1 VPARG
6 KWLLAIAFLIL
17 GPRIVQAQ
25 ASITGTVRDPTG
37 AVLPGVTVEAASDVL
52 IERVRS
58 AISDSTGQYRIVDLR
73 PGTYAVTFT
82 LAGFNTFKRE
92 GIELTGSFTATV
104 NAEMKVG
111 SIEESVTV
119 TGESPIIDTQSVK
132 RQTVLSNEIVTA
144 LPAARAY
151 AGVMTLI
158 PATMTQTGSALDIQ
172 VTPGMLVFGGTGGRN
187 NEGRIQV
194 DGLNTGAAFNG
205 AGVSSYVPDIGNA
218 QELALTSSGGMGEAE
233 VGGPTLSIVPKTG
246 GNSVKGSVYAS
257 GVTEG
262 MVGDNFT
269 GELQKRGLTTPGALA
284 KLWDYNVGIGG
295 PIKRDR
301 VWFFGQFRDEGSH
314 RTVPGMF
321 ANKNF
326 GDPTM
331 RTYVADLNRP
341 AVQAGSWRNAS
352 LRLTVQANP
361 KHKFNLFWDEQQPC
375 QGAAFPGVDG
385 GCRQSKPN
393 EIICGAPASS
403 NPSCSA
409 TMAPETGTYLH
420 PYGQRVQQATWT
432 STMTSRLLMEAGFG
446 TYLSRW
452 GGSEM
457 PGNPSRD
464 IVRVVEQCATA
475 RGCADNG
482 NIANLTYRSE
492 NWAANWQGNHNW
504 RASASYVTGAQNMK
518 VGYLGGFLVDNQNNS
533 SNNQFLQYRTQ
544 NGVPDQLTENINRFW
559 IKNRVRYDAFYG
571 QDQWT
576 LGRVTVQGALRFDH
590 AWSWYPEVEVGGVR
604 FLPNIVTYPRT
615 TGVDSYKDL
624 SPRGGLAWDVRGTGK
639 TSLKINAGKY
649 LEAAQNSNTYSGSRP
664 TSRLQT
670 TTTRTWNDLNDNFVP
685 DCDLLNPLAQNL
697 SAAGGDSCGQ
707 ISNLAFGQPVF
718 DTTYDPALLNGWG
731 VRPADW
737 NIGVSVQHEILTRVS
752 VEVGYTRRWLT
763 NFVVTDNRAQAISD
777 FGKFSVVVPSDPRL
791 PTSGQTITD
800 LYNANQNVASVVDN
814 LFTKASNYG
823 DQYHRSHGVLLNV
836 SARPRSALFFQG
848 GFNAGNTVADTCPIR
863 AQLPELNAVT
873 TVFGGFGTAAAGA
886 PTGATINST
895 IPWCHVDTGWVT
907 RFTGL
912 GSWMVPKVDVQVAG
926 TVRSDQGGALAALYA
941 VQNAEIQ
948 PILGRPLSN
957 NAQNVT
963 VNLIPPGTLYGDR
976 VNEIDI
982 RFAKILRYG
991 RTRTNVGV
999 DVYNITNASPVLTYN
1014 QNFTRNPAGG
1024 FNWLTPTSV
1033 LQPRFFKVSTTID
1046 F

>member
-1 VPARG
+1 MPARG
-6 KWLLAIAFLIL
+6 KWLWTIAFVIL
-17 GPRIVQAQ
+17 APRIVLAQ
-25 ASITGTVRDPTG
+25 ASITGTVKDPTG
-37 AVLPGVTVEAASDVL
+37 AVLPGVTVEAASDAL
-52 IERVRS
+52 IERVRTVTT
-58 AISDSTGQYRIVDLR
+58 DSTGQYRIVDLR
-73 PGTYAVTFT
+73 PGSYVVTFA
-82 LAGFNTFKRE
+82 LAGFNTYKRE

-132 RQTVLSNEIVTA
+132 RQTVLGNDIVTA

-218 QELALTSSGGMGEAE
+218 QEIALTSSGGMGEAE

-246 GNSVKGSVYAS
+246 GNVVKGSVYLS
-257 GVTEG
+257 GVTDR
-262 MVGDNFT
+262 MVGDNYT
-269 GELQKRGLTTPGALA
+269 ADLKARKLTTPGALT
-284 KLWDYNVGIGG
+284 KLWDYNVGLGG
-295 PIKRDR
+295 PIKKDR
-301 VWFFGQFRDEGSH
+301 AWFFGQFRDEGSH

-321 ANKNF
+321 ANLNF
-326 GDPTM
+326 GDPTK
-331 RTYVADLNRP
+331 RTYVPDFGRP
-341 AVQAGSWRNAS
+341 AVQAGSWRNGS
-352 LRLTVQANP
+352 LRLTVQATPRN
-361 KHKFNLFWDEQQPC
+361 KFNVFWDEQQPC

-385 GCRQSKPN
+385 GCRQSRPN

-409 TMAPETGTYLH
+409 TSAPETGTYLH

-432 STMTSRLLMEAGFG
+432 STMTSRLLLEAGFG

-464 IVRVVEQCATA
+464 IVRVVEQCA

-492 NWAANWQGNHNW
+492 NWAADWQGNHNW
-504 RASASYVTGAQNMK
+504 RASASYVTGAQSVK
-518 VGYLGGFLVDNQNNS
+518 AGYIGGFLVDNQNNS

-544 NGVPDQLTENINRFW
+544 NGVPDQITENINRFW

-571 QDQWT
+571 QEQWT
-576 LGRVTVQGALRFDH
+576 LGRVTLQGALRFDH
-590 AWSWYPEVEVGGVR
+590 VWSWYPAVDVGGVR
-604 FLPNIVTYPRT
+604 FLPNVITYSRT
-615 TGVDSYKDL
+615 KGVDSYKDI
-624 SPRGGLAWDVRGTGK
+624 SPRAGLAWDVRGTGK
-639 TSLKINAGKY
+639 TSLKVNVGKY
-649 LEAAQNSNTYSGSRP
+649 LEAAQNSNTYAGQRP

-670 TTTRTWNDLNDNFVP
+670 TTTRTWTDSNNNFAP

-697 SAAGGDSCGQ
+697 AASGGDVCAQ
-707 ISNLAFGQPVF
+707 ISNLAFGQAAF
-718 DTTYDPALLNGWG
+718 DTTYDPGLLNGWG

-737 NIGVSVQHEILTRVS
+737 NIGVSVQHEVLPRVS
-752 VEVGYTRRWLT
+752 VEAGYSRRWLT
-763 NFVVTDNRAQAISD
+763 NFVVTDNLAQAPTD
-777 FGKFSVVVPSDPRL
+777 FGSFSIVVPTDARL
-791 PTSGQTITD
+791 PTSGQTIGS
-800 LYNANQNVASVVDN
+800 LYNANQNVASVVNN
-814 LFTKASNYG
+814 LFTKAENYG
-823 DQYHRSHGVLLNV
+823 NQYHHSDGLLINV
-836 SARPRSALFFQG
+836 SARPRSGLFFQG
-848 GFNAGNTVADTCPIR
+848 GVNTGKTVSDDCEIR
-863 AQLPELNAVT
+863 AQLPELNAVA
-873 TVFGGFGTAAAGA
+873 TVFGGFGTAAAGPA
-886 PTGATINST
+886 TVATINST
-895 IPWCHVDTGWVT
+895 IPWCHVDTGFVT
-907 RFTGL
+907 RMTGL
-912 GSWMVPKVDVQVAG
+912 GSWMIPKVAVQVAG
-926 TVRSDQGGALAALYA
+926 TLRSDQGGALAALYA
-941 VQNAEIQ
+941 VPNAAIQ

-957 NAQNVT
+957 SAPNVT
-963 VNLIPPGTLYGDR
+963 VNLIEPGTYYGDR

-982 RFAKILRYG
+982 RFAKILRFG

-999 DVYNITNASPVLTYN
+999 DIYNITNSSPVLTYN
-1014 QNFTRNPAGG
+1014 QNFTPEAGG
-1024 FNWLTPTSV
+1024 GFTWLTPTSV
-1033 LQPRFFKVSTTID
+1033 LQPRFFKLSATID

>member
-1 VPARG
+1 MAWARQ
-6 KWLLAIAFLIL
+6 LLAIAFVIL
-17 GPRIVQAQ
+17 VPRLVLAQ
-25 ASITGTVRDPTG
+25 ASITGVVKDPTG
-37 AVLPGVTVEAASDVL
+37 AVLPGVTVEATSEVL
-52 IERVRS
+52 IERIRTVTT
-58 AISDSTGQYRIVDLR
+58 DSTGQYRIVDLR
-73 PGTYAVTFT
+73 PGMYVVTFT
-82 LAGFNTFKRE
+82 LTGFNTLKRE

-104 NAEMKVG
+104 NAELRVG
-111 SIEESVTV
+111 ALEESVTV
-119 TGESPIIDTQSVK
+119 TGESPIIDTQSTK
-132 RQTVLSNEIVTA
+132 RQTVLSNDIVTA

-218 QELALTSSGGMGEAE
+218 QEIALTSSGGMGEAE

-246 GNSVKGSVYAS
+246 GNVFKSSVYVS
-257 GVTEG
+257 GVTQG
-262 MVGDNFT
+262 MVGSNFT
-269 GELQKRGLTTPGALA
+269 PELQNRGLTTPGALT
-284 KLWDYNVGIGG
+284 KLWDYNIGIGG

-301 VWFFGQFRDEGSH
+301 VWFFGQLRDEGSH

-321 ANKNF
+321 GNKNF
-326 GDPTM
+326 GDPNA
-331 RTYVADLNRP
+331 RTYVRDDTRP

-352 LRLTVQANP
+352 LRLTVQASP
-361 KHKFNLFWDEQQPC
+361 KHKFNVFWDEQQPC
-375 QGAAFPGVDG
+375 QGAAFPGVND
-385 GCRQSKPN
+385 GCRQSKQD

-409 TMAPETGTYLH
+409 TSAPETGTYLH

-432 STMTSRLLMEAGFG
+432 STMTSRLLLEAGFG

-464 IVRVVEQCATA
+464 IVRVVEQCA

-504 RASASYVTGAQNMK
+504 RASGSYVTGAQNMK
-518 VGYLGGFLVDNQNNS
+518 FGYIGGYLVDNQNNS

-559 IKNRVRYDAFYG
+559 IKNRVRYDAWYG

-576 LGRVTVQGALRFDH
+576 LGRVTLQGALRFDH
-590 AWSWYPEVEVGGVR
+590 AWSWYPEVQVGGVR
-604 FLPNIVTYPRT
+604 FLPNVITYPRT
-615 TGVDSYKDL
+615 AGVDSYKDI
-624 SPRGGLAWDVRGTGK
+624 SPRVGLAWDVRGTGK
-639 TSLKINAGKY
+639 TSLKVNFGKY
-649 LEAAQNSNTYSGSRP
+649 LEAAQNSNTYSGQRP

-670 TTTRTWNDLNDNFVP
+670 TTTRTWTDSNNNFVP

-697 SAAGGDSCGQ
+697 TATGGDVCAQ
-707 ISNLAFGQPVF
+707 IANLAFGQAVF

-737 NIGVSVQHEILTRVS
+737 NFGVSVQQQLLPRVS
-752 VEVGYTRRWLT
+752 LEVGYQRRWLT
-763 NFVVTDNRAQAISD
+763 NFVVTDNLSQAPSD
-777 FGKFSVVVPSDPRL
+777 FGSFSVVVPSDPRL
-791 PTSGQTITD
+791 PTSGQTISG
-800 LYNANQNVASVVDN
+800 LYNANPNVASIVNN
-814 LFTKASNYG
+814 LFTKAGNYG
-823 DQYHRSHGVLLNV
+823 DQYHHSDGILINLN
-836 SARPRSALFFQG
+836 ARLHNSLFLQG
-848 GFNAGNTVADTCPIR
+848 GLNTGKTVADDCAVR
-863 AQLPELNAVT
+863 DKLPELNAVT
-873 TVFGGFGTAAAGA
+873 TAFGGFGTAAVGP
-886 PTGATINST
+886 PTVATINST
-895 IPWCHVDTGWVT
+895 IPWCHVDLGWVT
-907 RFTGL
+907 RMTGL
-912 GSWMVPKVDVQVAG
+912 GSWTIPKVDVQLAG
-926 TVRSDQGGALAALYA
+926 TIRSDQGGSLAALYA
-941 VQNAEIQ
+941 VPNAVIQ
-948 PILGRPLSN
+948 PILGRPLSLSAP
-957 NAQNVT
+957 NAT
-963 VNLIPPGTLYGDR
+963 VNLVQPGTLYGDR

-982 RFAKILRYG
+982 RFAKILRYA

-999 DVYNITNASPVLTYN
+999 DVYNILNSSPVLTYN
-1014 QNFTRNPAGG
+1014 QNFSPAAGG
-1024 FNWLTPTSV
+1024 GFTWLTPTSV
-1033 LQPRFFKVSTTID
+1033 LQPRFFKLSATID

>member
-6 KWLLAIAFLIL
+6 QRLLAIAFVIFA
-17 GPRIVQAQ
+17 PQIVLAQ
-25 ASITGTVRDPTG
+25 ASITGTVKDPTG

-58 AISDSTGQYRIVDLR
+58 AATDSTGQYRIVDLR
-73 PGTYAVTFT
+73 PGTYVVTFT
-82 LAGFNTFKRE
+82 LTGFNTFKRE

-218 QELALTSSGGMGEAE
+218 QEIALTSSGGMGEAE

-246 GNSVKGSVYAS
+246 GNTFKGTVYAS

-269 GELQKRGLTTPGALA
+269 ADLQNRGLTAPGALT
-284 KLWDYNVGIGG
+284 KLWDYNLGIGG

-326 GDPTM
+326 GIPAA
-331 RTYVADLNRP
+331 RTYEKDESRP

-361 KHKFNLFWDEQQPC
+361 RHKFNVFWDEQQPC
-375 QGAAFPGVDG
+375 QGAAFPDVDG
-385 GCRQSKPN
+385 GCRQSKPD

-432 STMTSRLLMEAGFG
+432 STVTSRLLLEAGFG

-464 IVRVVEQCATA
+464 IVRVVEQCATQ
-475 RGCADNG
+475 RGCAQNG

-504 RASASYVTGAQNMK
+504 RASASYVTGAQNLK
-518 VGYLGGFLVDNQNNS
+518 FGYLGGFLVDNQNNS
-533 SNNQFLQYRTQ
+533 SNNLFLQYRTQ

-576 LGRVTVQGALRFDH
+576 IGRVTVQGALRYDH
-590 AWSWYPEVEVGGVR
+590 AWSWYPEVQVGGVR
-604 FLPNIVTYPRT
+604 FLPDITTFPRT
-615 TGVDSYKDL
+615 KGVDSYKDI

-639 TSLKINAGKY
+639 TSLKINGGKY

-670 TTTRTWNDLNDNFVP
+670 MTTRTWNDLNDDFVP

-697 SAAGGDSCGQ
+697 TATGGDACGQ
-707 ISNLAFGQPVF
+707 ISNLAFGKAVF

-737 NIGVSVQHEILTRVS
+737 NIGISVQHEVLPRVS
-752 VEVGYTRRWLT
+752 VELGYTRRWLT
-763 NFVVTDNRAQAISD
+763 NFVVTDNRAQSISD
-777 FGKFSVVVPSDPRL
+777 FGKFSIVVPSDPRL

-823 DQYHRSHGVLLNV
+823 DQYHRSHGILLNV
-836 SARPRSALFFQG
+836 SARPRNALFFQG
-848 GFNAGNTVADTCPIR
+848 GFNAGNTVGDDCAIR

-873 TVFGGFGTAAAGA
+873 TVFGGFGTAAAGT
-886 PTGATINST
+886 PTVATINST

-912 GSWMVPKVDVQVAG
+912 GSWTIPKVEVQVAS

-941 VQNAEIQ
+941 VQNSVIQ

-957 NAQNVT
+957 SAQNVT

-999 DVYNITNASPVLTYN
+999 DVYNLTNSSPVLTYN
-1014 QNFTRNPAGG
+1014 QNFSPIAGG
-1024 FNWLTPTSV
+1024 GFTWLTPTSV
-1033 LQPRFFKVSTTID
+1033 LQPRFFKLSATID